1 MKISELAK
9 KADVPKQTVHYYIRA
24 GLLPKPRKLG
34 SNSAEYD
41 ESYVERIKLIKDLQ
55 KDFFFPLPTI
65 KKIMWEH
72 RGASKQAQLKLRSEY
87 FRPLEQYLGSGVVGD
102 EAFLEATG
110 LNPKYLPRFKE
121 WGYVSDK
128 VVDGENVYSQ
138 DDIIIVKVLIDMDK
152 IGLNRKN
159 NLAPEQLK
167 DISHMFRDIV
177 SKQIAYFVNATKDW
191 KPADRE
197 ELAIMG
203 HEIMGVLFYHLY
215 RKIATEILD
224 DSLPG
229 DVTGDGPKK

>member
-72 RGASKQAQLKLRSEY
+72 RGAAKQAQLKLRSEY
-87 FRPLEQYLGSGVVGD
+87 FRPMEQYLGSGVKGD

-110 LNPKYLPRFKE
+110 LNPKYLPVFKE
-121 WGYVSDK
+121 WGFISEK
-128 VVDGENVYSQ
+128 VVDGQNVYSQ
-138 DDIIIVKVLIDMDK
+138 DDVIIAKVLIDMPK
-152 IGLNRKN
+152 IGLSRKN
-159 NLAPEQLK
+159 NFTTEGLRNIAHK
-167 DISHMFRDIV
+167 FRDIV
-177 SKQIAYFVNATKDW
+177 EEEIQYFIDATKDW
-191 KPADRE
+191 KPADRK
-197 ELAIMG
+197 ELSLLG

-215 RKIATEILD
+215 RKMANEILEER
-224 DSLPG
+224 LPG
-229 DVTGDGPKK
+229 DTLLG

>member
-72 RGASKQAQLKLRSEY
+72 RGAAKQAQLKLRSEY

-110 LNPKYLPRFKE
+110 LDAKYLPRFKD
-121 WGYVSDK
+121 WGYISDK

-138 DDIIIVKVLIDMDK
+138 DDVIIAKVLIDMPK
-152 IGLNRKN
+152 IGLSRKN
-159 NLAPEQLK
+159 NFQPEQLNT
-167 DISHMFRDIV
+167 IAHRFRDIV
-177 SKQIAYFVNATKDW
+177 KTQINYFLTATKDW
-191 KPADRE
+191 KPADRN
-197 ELAIMG
+197 ELSLLG

-215 RKIATEILD
+215 RKMANEILEEG
-224 DSLPG
+224 LPG
-229 DVTGDGPKK
+229 EKPLG